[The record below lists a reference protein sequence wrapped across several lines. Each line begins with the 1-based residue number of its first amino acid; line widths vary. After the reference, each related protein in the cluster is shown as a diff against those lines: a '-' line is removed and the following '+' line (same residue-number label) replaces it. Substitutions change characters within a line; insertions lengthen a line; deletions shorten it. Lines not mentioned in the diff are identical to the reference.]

1 MKPTILFFALLALPP
16 LAAAHPYAVKRLG
29 LEQGLSSGYVVGI
42 AQDRQG
48 FVWFATESGL
58 SRFDGKTFKVY
69 KKQLAQHGAGLCGNE
84 LNRVVADNTDNVVWV
99 ASQRAGLNMFDCAA
113 DSFLLFA
120 HNDANENSIIS
131 NDVTDIANDSKG
143 NLWVST
149 YSAGVD
155 YYDKKANTFAHYN
168 RSTLPQLASNHAWCI
183 ADNGKGLLYIGHVFG
198 GLSVLSV
205 REKTVKHY
213 AHEAGNPRS
222 LPPGDVYRI
231 FIDKLENVWVGA
243 AGGLALFDPE
253 TEEFTSFTHRA
264 DKPASLVA
272 NTVFE
277 ITQTKDGLLWI
288 GAENGGISILDL
300 RKGLAA
306 PTADAA
312 TFYNI
317 LPSDDEA
324 GLSCAT
330 VRAIR
335 EDAYGNVWIGTYG
348 GGVNFIAKTPE
359 YFHRW
364 QHFALPA
371 GSRLTVKTAWG
382 MCEDSEGK
390 IWVGT
395 DGGGVQVFKAGKL
408 AEVYAKESGYLC
420 SNAILAALK
429 DSEDNIWLGTFGG
442 GVTRC
447 KAAGKTAKRQLS
459 DFYPGI
465 LGGKTIRCLYEDGH
479 KRLWIGTD
487 GHGIYLFDPKKGGLQ
502 RYTAEQHSLPAD
514 NLIRAIAHDANG
526 RLWVGSFGQGLR
538 VLDSAFRLLGDF
550 GSARQ
555 GFYSSLVNCIYRD
568 RSNQMW
574 VGTGEGLAVFPN
586 ADSLSAFTVYTE
598 KDGLGDSHIRAITQD
613 RAGNI
618 WCSTNSGVCKYA
630 AEKRKFY
637 TYGSS
642 DGVLPGQFMSGSV
655 VNAKNGWLYF
665 GSQSGVCSFDP
676 EKIPEETDL
685 PPATIT
691 GFVCYS
697 GLAAPESMPVL
708 SGNMA
713 LKHRQNSFTVT
724 FNVMD
729 YALSPR
735 VEYAYRMDGDGDGD
749 GDDSEWYPAGKSNTV
764 TFQSLPSGAY
774 RFAVKARLNNHEW
787 ATQPALLRIRIYP
800 PPALSWWAKM
810 LYAIAA
816 IAVGWCA
823 VRFYKNR
830 IKLEN
835 MLYLEKENS
844 RQQQAL
850 NNDKLQF
857 FTNITHE
864 LRTPLT
870 LIIGPLEDLS
880 GDASLPEKI
889 AKKVAM
895 IYQNAL
901 RLLHLIN
908 KILEFRK
915 TETNNMPL
923 QVARGDL
930 AQLVREV
937 GMTYRELNPNKE
949 VQFTIAIETA
959 DTVLEFDGE
968 VVHIILDNLIANAFK
983 YTKQGEIRVCL
994 RSVVE
999 SGVAYAEI
1007 EVRDTGCGI
1016 PPQEIASIF
1025 KRYYQVTGEHQAS
1038 GTGIGLAL
1046 VKNLAALHQGTI
1058 TVESREGAGASF
1070 KFRLMANNAYPGVI
1084 HAKPKESASYAHRT
1098 QDITPEMEPHNGKK
1112 MMLVVEDNPDIRTYI
1127 WDAFAED
1134 YLVLTADNGKTGVEY
1149 ALKNIPDIIISDI
1162 MMPELSGLELC
1173 AALKKDARTCHIPIM
1188 LLTAKTS
1195 LTDKTDGYAAGA
1207 DSYITK
1213 PFSTT
1218 LLRSRASNL
1227 LESRKNL
1234 ASQIVHSKVYKQTL
1248 LSDSINKLDNEFLEK
1263 VTKIVEENSHSE
1275 KLDVELIAQQVHMS
1289 HPTLY
1294 RKIKALTGCSVN
1306 EFIRKIR
1313 MKCAEDMLLSRK
1325 YTISEVAIRVGI
1337 SNITYFRQCFKEEF
1351 GLTPSE
1357 YIKGLS
1363 CKDAR
1368 RRATAAHARGA
1379 VLPNL

>member
-1 MKPTILFFALLALPP
+1 MKPTILIPALLALP
-16 LAAAHPYAVKRLG
+16 LLTLAHPYAVKRLG
-29 LEQGLSSGYVVGI
+29 LEQGLSGGYVVGI

-58 SRFDGKTFKVY
+58 SRFDGKAFRVY
-69 KKQLAQHGAGLCGNE
+69 KKQRDQGGAGIAGNE
-84 LNRVVADNTDNVVWV
+84 LNRVLADNTDNVVWV
-99 ASQRAGLNMFDCAA
+99 ASQREGLNMFDCAA

-120 HNDANENSIIS
+120 HNDANEGSIVS

-155 YYDKKANTFAHYN
+155 YYDKKANRFVHYN
-168 RSTLPQLASNHAWCI
+168 QSTLPQLASNHAWCI
-183 ADNGKGLLYIGHVFG
+183 ADDGKGLLYIGHVFG
-198 GLSVLSV
+198 GMSVLSV
-205 REKTVKHY
+205 REKTVRYY
-213 AHEAGNPRS
+213 AHEADNPRS
-222 LPPGDVYRI
+222 LPDGDVYCI
-231 FIDKLENVWVGA
+231 FIDKFENVWVGA
-243 AGGLALFDPE
+243 AGGLALFEPE
-253 TEEFTSFTHRA
+253 AGAFTTFTHRA
-264 DKPASLVA
+264 DRPASLVA
-272 NTVFE
+272 NTVFDV
-277 ITQTKDGLLWI
+277 TQTKDGLLWV

-300 RKGLAA
+300 RRGVAA
-306 PTADAA
+306 LSPESA

-330 VRAIR
+330 VRAML
-335 EDAYGNVWIGTYG
+335 EDSFGNVWIGTYG

-382 MCEDSEGK
+382 MCEDREGK

-395 DGGGVQVFKAGKL
+395 DGGGVQVFCGEKL
-408 AEVYAKESGYLC
+408 AEVYAKESGHL
-420 SNAILAALK
+420 SNNAILAALS
-429 DSEDNIWLGTFGG
+429 DSEGNIWLGTFGG
-442 GVTRC
+442 GVRVYS
-447 KAAGKTAKRQLS
+447 AAERRFS
-459 DFYPGI
+459 DFYPRI
-465 LGGKTIRCLYEDGH
+465 LGGKTIRCLYEDSRR
-479 KRLWIGTD
+479 RLWIGTD
-487 GHGIYLFDPKKGGLQ
+487 GYGVYLFDPKKGGLQ
-502 RYTAEQHSLPAD
+502 RYTARQHSLPAD
-514 NLIRAIAHDANG
+514 DLIRAIAHDAKG

-538 VLDSAFRLLGDF
+538 VLDSAFHLLSAF
-550 GSARQ
+550 GSSQQ
-555 GFYSSLVNCIYRD
+555 GFYSSLVSCIYRD
-568 RSNQMW
+568 RSNRMW
-574 VGTGEGLAVFPN
+574 VGTGEGLVVFPN
-586 ADSLSAFTVYTE
+586 ADSLSLFTVYTE

-630 AEKRKFY
+630 VEKRKFY
-637 TYGSS
+637 TYGAS

-655 VNAKNGWLYF
+655 VNAGNGRLYF

-676 EKIPEETDL
+676 EKIPEETEL
-685 PPATIT
+685 PPVTIT
-691 GFVCYS
+691 GFVYYS
-697 GLAAPESMPVL
+697 GLSAPKSKPVL
-708 SGNMA
+708 PGSIA
-713 LKHRQNSFTVT
+713 LTHRQSSFTVT

-735 VEYAYRMDGDGDGD
+735 VEYAYRMDGVGGE
-749 GDDSEWYPAGKSNTV
+749 SEWYPAGKTNTV
-764 TFQSLPSGAY
+764 TFRSLPAGAY
-774 RFAVKARLNNHEW
+774 LFSVKARLNNHAW
-787 ATQPALLRIRIYP
+787 PDKTALLHIKISP
-800 PPALSWWAKM
+800 PPALSWWAKL
-810 LYAIAA
+810 LYGLAA
-816 IAVGWCA
+816 LAVGWYA
-823 VRFYKNR
+823 VRFYKKR

-835 MLYLEKENS
+835 MLFLEKENS

-880 GDASLPEKI
+880 GDAALPEKA
-889 AKKVAM
+889 AKKVAT

-930 AQLVREV
+930 AQLVRDV
-937 GMTYRELNPNKE
+937 GMSYRELNRNRD
-949 VQFTIAIETA
+949 VRFTVSVETDNA
-959 DTVLEFDGE
+959 VLEFDGE

-983 YTKQGEIRVCL
+983 YTRQGEIRVCL
-994 RSVVE
+994 RSVE
-999 SGVAYAEI
+999 EDGVAYAEI
-1007 EVRDTGCGI
+1007 EVSDTGCGI
-1016 PPQEIASIF
+1016 PPQETGSVF
-1025 KRYYQVTGEHQAS
+1025 RRYYQVKGEHQAS

-1046 VKNLAALHQGTI
+1046 VKNLAELHQGVI
-1058 TVESREGAGASF
+1058 TVESREGEGASF
-1070 KFRLMANNAYPGVI
+1070 KLRLRANNTYPGVA
-1084 HAKPKESASYAHRT
+1084 HAKPKESDAYARRA
-1098 QDITPEMEPHNGKK
+1098 QDITHEVEPHNGKK

-1127 WDAFAED
+1127 WEAFAED
-1134 YLVLTADNGKTGVEY
+1134 YMVLTADNGKAGVEY

-1173 AALKKDARTCHIPIM
+1173 AMLKKDARTCHIPIV

-1195 LTDKTDGYAAGA
+1195 MNDKTDGYSAGA

-1213 PFSTT
+1213 PFSAT

-1248 LSDSINKLDNEFLEK
+1248 LSDSLSKLDNEFLER

-1313 MKCAEDMLLSRK
+1313 MKCAEDMLLSGK
-1325 YTISEVAIRVGI
+1325 YTISEVAIRAGV

-1351 GLTPSE
+1351 GVTPSE

-1363 CKDAR
+1363 RKDAR
-1368 RRATAAHARGA
+1368 RGAPAAHAREA
-1379 VLPNL
+1379 

>member
-1 MKPTILFFALLALPP
+1 MKSTSLFLLVLALPP
-16 LAAAHPYAVKRLG
+16 LAAAHPYAIKRLG

-58 SRFDGKTFKVY
+58 SRFDGKAFKVY
-69 KKQLAQHGAGLCGNE
+69 KKRRTQDGAGIGGNE
-84 LNRVVADNTDNVVWV
+84 LNKVLADNTDNVVWV

-120 HNDANENSIIS
+120 HDEADENSIIS
-131 NDVTDIANDSKG
+131 NDVTDVANDSKG

-155 YYDKKANTFAHYN
+155 YYDKKADKFVHYN
-168 RSTLPQLASNHAWCI
+168 QSTLPQLGSNHAWCI
-183 ADNGKGLLYIGHVFG
+183 ADDGKGLLYIGHVFG

-205 REKTVKHY
+205 HERTVRRY

-222 LPPGDVYRI
+222 LPDGDVYCI
-231 FIDKLENVWVGA
+231 FIDKFENVWVGA
-243 AGGLALFDPE
+243 AGGLALFEPE
-253 TEEFTSFTHRA
+253 TGEFTTFTHCA
-264 DKPASLVA
+264 DKPSSLVA

-277 ITQTKDGLLWI
+277 IAQTKDGWLWV

-300 RKGLAA
+300 RKGVAA
-306 PTADAA
+306 LSSET
-312 TFYNI
+312 TSFHNI

-330 VRAIR
+330 VRAIH
-335 EDAYGNVWIGTYG
+335 EDSFGNVWIGTYG

-371 GSRLTVKTAWG
+371 GSNLTVKTAWG
-382 MCEDSEGK
+382 MCEDKEGK

-395 DGGGVQVFKAGKL
+395 DGGGVQVFNGGKL
-408 AEVYAKESGYLC
+408 TEVYTKESGYLC
-420 SNAILAALK
+420 NNAILVALK
-429 DSEDNIWLGTFGG
+429 DSEGNIWLGTFGG
-442 GVTRC
+442 GVTVYR
-447 KAAGKTAKRQLS
+447 AAERRFS
-459 DFYPGI
+459 DFYPRI
-465 LGGKTIRCLYEDGH
+465 LGGKTIRSLYEDSH

-487 GHGIYLFDPKKGGLQ
+487 GHGIYLFDPKKDGLQ
-502 RYTAEQHSLPAD
+502 HYTAKQHSLPAD
-514 NLIRAIAHDANG
+514 NLIRAIACDAKG

-538 VLDSAFRLLGDF
+538 VLDSTFHLLSAF
-550 GSARQ
+550 GSSQQ

-568 RSNQMW
+568 SSNRMW
-574 VGTGEGLAVFPN
+574 VGTGEGLVMFPN
-586 ADSLSAFTVYTE
+586 ADSLSVFSVFTE
-598 KDGLGDSHIRAITQD
+598 KDGMGDSHVRAITQD

-618 WCSTNSGVCKYA
+618 WFSTNSGICKYA

-642 DGVLPGQFMSGSV
+642 DGVLLGQFMSGSV
-655 VNAKNGWLYF
+655 VSGNNGWLYF
-665 GSQSGVCSFDP
+665 GSQNGVCSFDP

-685 PPATIT
+685 PPTTIT
-691 GFVCYS
+691 GFVYYS
-697 GLAAPESMPVL
+697 GLSAPESMPVL
-708 SGNMA
+708 SGNIA
-713 LKHRQNSFTVT
+713 LKHRQNSFTIT

-735 VEYAYRMDGDGDGD
+735 VEYAYRMDGVSGE
-749 GDDSEWYPAGKSNTV
+749 SEWYPAGKTNTV

-774 RFAVKARLNNHEW
+774 RFSVKARLNNHEW
-787 ATQPALLRIRIYP
+787 TDKTALLRIRISP
-800 PPALSWWAKM
+800 AAALSWWAKM
-810 LYAIAA
+810 LYGLAA
-816 IAVGWCA
+816 LGAGWFI
-823 VRFYKNR
+823 VRFYKKR
-830 IKLEN
+830 MKLEN
-835 MLYLEKENS
+835 MLYLEKENN

-880 GDASLPEKI
+880 GDASLPKKT
-889 AKKVAM
+889 AQKVAM

-930 AQLVREV
+930 SQLVQEV
-937 GMTYRELNPNKE
+937 GISYRELNRNKD
-949 VQFTIAIETA
+949 VQFTISIETD

-999 SGVAYAEI
+999 NGVTYAEI
-1007 EVRDTGCGI
+1007 EVSDTGCGI
-1016 PPQEIASIF
+1016 PPQETGRIF
-1025 KRYYQVTGEHQAS
+1025 KRYYQVKGEHQGEHQAS
-1038 GTGIGLAL
+1038 GSGIGLAL
-1046 VKNLAALHQGTI
+1046 VKNLAALHQGVI
-1058 TVESREGAGASF
+1058 TVESREGKGASF
-1070 KFRLMANNAYPGVI
+1070 KFRLIANNTYPGVI
-1084 HAKPKESASYAHRT
+1084 HAKPKESASYAHRA
-1098 QDITPEMEPHNGKK
+1098 QDVAHEMELHNGKK
-1112 MMLVVEDNPDIRTYI
+1112 MVLVVEDNPDICTYI

-1134 YLVLTADNGKTGVEY
+1134 YMVLTADNGKTGVEY

-1173 AALKKDARTCHIPIM
+1173 AMLKKDARTCHIPIM

-1195 LTDKTDGYAAGA
+1195 LNDKTDGYSAGA

-1234 ASQIVHSKVYKQTL
+1234 ASQIVHSKVYRQTL
-1248 LSDSINKLDNEFLEK
+1248 LSDSLNKLDNEFLEK

-1294 RKIKALTGCSVN
+1294 RKVKALTGCSVN

-1313 MKCAEDMLLSRK
+1313 MKCAEDMLLSGK
-1325 YTISEVAIRVGI
+1325 YTISEVSIRIGV
-1337 SNITYFRQCFKEEF
+1337 SNISYFRQCFKEEF
-1351 GLTPSE
+1351 GVTPSE
-1357 YIKGLS
+1357 YIKGLGR
-1363 CKDAR
+1363 KDAR
-1368 RRATAAHARGA
+1368 RSGSATHARE
-1379 VLPNL
+1379 